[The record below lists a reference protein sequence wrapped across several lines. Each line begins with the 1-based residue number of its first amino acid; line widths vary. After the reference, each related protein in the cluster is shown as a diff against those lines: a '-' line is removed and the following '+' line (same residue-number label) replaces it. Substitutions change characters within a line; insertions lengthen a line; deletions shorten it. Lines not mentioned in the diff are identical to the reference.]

1 MTIFS
6 LAAQGP
12 HCATPTPSASHGME
26 TAPSREKGAFFP
38 EGRRFAAPSW
48 VIPGTLAENC
58 AFLAGRV
65 DEAALL
71 FFDAKASLEYTEKD
85 IPSRLALLPL
95 SYHVHL
101 PAVLP
106 WHAPSR
112 AAAICAALL
121 GKINHLKDSTPG
133 GKNLPSHCRGVL
145 HPPPHDPADAGKAS
159 RSLAAFSR
167 SFREAGGDPSL
178 LFLENVGANNL
189 TDLTGVISGE
199 GFGVCLDTGHML
211 AYGQEHLSG
220 NAFLLER
227 TGLLHLNAPGR
238 SVPAGAHLPLTALD
252 ATGRRCCETVVRA
265 APPEAVLVAELFKWE
280 DIERSLPL
288 IRSWLLPR
296 A

>member
-1 MTIFS
+1 MLIPP
-6 LAAQGP
+6 AASGP
-12 HCATPTPSASHGME
+12 PHVASASSCSPA
-26 TAPSREKGAFFP
+26 TKAIRSRQKGAFFP
-38 EGRRFAAPSW
+38 GGRRFAAPSW
-48 VIPGTLAENC
+48 VIPGTLVENC

-71 FFDAKASLEYTEKD
+71 FFDAKASLEYTEDD

-101 PAVLP
+101 PADLP
-106 WHAPSR
+106 WHAPAR
-112 AAAICAALL
+112 AAAVCRALL
-121 GKINHLKDSTPG
+121 GKTNHLKDPPLN

-159 RSLAAFSR
+159 RTLVAFAR
-167 SFREAGGDPSL
+167 SFRAAGGDPSL
-178 LFLENVGANNL
+178 LFLENVAANDL
-189 TDLTGVISGE
+189 TDLAGVVAGE

-211 AYGQEHLSG
+211 AYGQEKLSG

-227 TGLLHLNAPGR
+227 AGLLHLNAPGR
-238 SVPAGAHLPLTALD
+238 SAQAGAHLPLTALD
-252 ATGRRCCETVVRA
+252 EAGRRCCEAAVRDA
-265 APPEAVLVAELFKWE
+265 SPEAVLVVELFKWE